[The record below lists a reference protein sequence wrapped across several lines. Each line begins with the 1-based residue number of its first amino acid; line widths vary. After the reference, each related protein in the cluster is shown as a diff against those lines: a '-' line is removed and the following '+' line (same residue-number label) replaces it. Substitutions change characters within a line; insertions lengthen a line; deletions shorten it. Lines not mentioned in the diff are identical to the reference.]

1 MTERE
6 KIKLA
11 RKEQF
16 KTMKLSEKADYF
28 WTYYKMPVLVT
39 AFVFFMIFSIVYEMA
54 TKVEVAW
61 NIFVINDRIES
72 EQINQLSE
80 DFGRNFMKDTE
91 REYAFDTSVRLAT
104 SEEEVQA
111 DGYEMLAKVMTMIA
125 AGDLDS
131 IISEETIIQQ
141 YAAEGGFADLEMVLD
156 KELLEKLEP
165 HLIYLEDSQEE
176 GKAYAVSLQETKFM
190 ELEGQV
196 LENPMIGIIS
206 NSERQDI
213 SVKFLEYIFE

>member
-1 MTERE
+1 
-6 KIKLA
+6 
-11 RKEQF
+11 
-16 KTMKLSEKADYF
+16 
-28 WTYYKMPVLVT
+28 
-39 AFVFFMIFSIVYEMA
+39 
-54 TKVEVAW
+54 
-61 NIFVINDRIES
+61 
-72 EQINQLSE
+72 
-80 DFGRNFMKDTE
+80 MKDTE